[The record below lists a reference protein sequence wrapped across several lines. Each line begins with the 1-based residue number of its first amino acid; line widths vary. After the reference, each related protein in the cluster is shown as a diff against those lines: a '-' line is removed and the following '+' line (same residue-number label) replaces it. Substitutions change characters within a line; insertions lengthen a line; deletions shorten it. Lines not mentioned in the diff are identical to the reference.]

1 MVSPMDDPETADK
14 KRDLADWWRPPTA
27 TPTQGQLRIREEF
40 PTRATRQNAEARGV
54 VSIFGDNKKTGRW
67 MVPERF
73 RVFSIFGSAKVDL
86 REAVL
91 QHEVTVIEAL
101 AICADIQIIVPP
113 GVIVECDGDA
123 LLGSFTVSENKRSK
137 REAPRPLGGPV
148 VRVEGSA
155 YLASVTVKVR
165 PPK

>member
-1 MVSPMDDPETADK
+1 MDDPETVDK
-14 KRDLADWWRPPTA
+14 KRDLADWWRPQAPVSPRPELPPGNQPPA
-27 TPTQGQLRIREEF
+27 RG
-40 PTRATRQNAEARGV
+40 TRGNAEARGV
-54 VSIFGDNKKTGRW
+54 VSIFSDNRKTGRW

-73 RVFSIFGSAKVDL
+73 RVFSVFGSAKVDL

-91 QHEVTVIEAL
+91 QYPVTVIEAL
-101 AICADIQIIVPP
+101 AVCADIQIIVPP

-123 LLGSFTVSENKRSK
+123 LLGAFTVSENKRSK
-137 REAPRPLGGPV
+137 RATPLPPGGPV

>member
-1 MVSPMDDPETADK
+1 MDDPETVDK
-14 KRDLADWWRPPTA
+14 KRDLADWWRPEAPV
-27 TPTQGQLRIREEF
+27 PSQPELPVREDL
-40 PTRATRQNAEARGV
+40 PAGGTRANADARGV
-54 VSIFGDNKKTGRW
+54 VSIFGDNRKTGRW
-67 MVPERF
+67 LVPEHF
-73 RVFSIFGSAKVDL
+73 RVFSVFGSAKVDL

-91 QHEVTVIEAL
+91 QYPVTVIEAL
-101 AICADIQIIVPP
+101 AVLADIQIIVPP

-123 LLGSFTVSENKRSK
+123 LLGTFTVSENKRSK
-137 REAPRPLGGPV
+137 RATPRPLGGPV

>member
-1 MVSPMDDPETADK
+1 MDDPQTVDK
-14 KRDLADWWRPPTA
+14 KRDLADWWRPR
-27 TPTQGQLRIREEF
+27 TPAPSAREF
-40 PTRATRQNAEARGV
+40 PGRVELPARGTHLDTDARGV
-54 VSIFGDNKKTGRW
+54 VSIFGDNRKTGRW
-67 MVPERF
+67 MVPEHF

-91 QHEVTVIEAL
+91 QHGVTEIEAL
-101 AICADIQIIVPP
+101 AICADVQIIVPP

-123 LLGSFTVSENKRSK
+123 LLGAFTVSENKRTK
-137 REAPRPLGGPV
+137 REPPRPLGAPV
-148 VRVEGSA
+148 VRVTGSA

>member
-1 MVSPMDDPETADK
+1 MSPMDDPEIVDK
-14 KRDLADWWRPPTA
+14 KRDLADWWRPQAPVPSRPELPA
-27 TPTQGQLRIREEF
+27 REEL
-40 PTRATRQNAEARGV
+40 PARGARPNAEARGV
-54 VSIFGDNKKTGRW
+54 VSIFGDNRKVGRW

-73 RVFSIFGSAKVDL
+73 RVFSVFGSAKVDL

-101 AICADIQIIVPP
+101 AIFADIQIIVPP

-123 LLGSFTVSENKRSK
+123 LLGAFTVSENKKSK
-137 REAPRPLGGPV
+137 RATPRPLGGPV

>member
-1 MVSPMDDPETADK
+1 VSVDE
-14 KRDLADWWRPPTA
+14 KRDLADWWRPQAPEPTR
-27 TPTQGQLRIREEF
+27 PELQLPAREQL
-40 PTRATRQNAEARGV
+40 PTRAARPNTDARGV
-54 VSIFGDNKKTGRW
+54 VSIFGDNRKTGRW

-73 RVFSIFGSAKVDL
+73 RVFSVFGSAKIDL

-91 QHEVTVIEAL
+91 QYPVTVIEAL
-101 AICADIQIIVPP
+101 AICADVQIIVPP

-123 LLGSFTVSENKRSK
+123 LLGTFTVSENKRSK
-137 REAPRPLGGPV
+137 RGTPPPLGGPV

>member
-1 MVSPMDDPETADK
+1 MDDPETMEK
-14 KRDLADWWRPPTA
+14 KRDLADWWRPR
-27 TPTQGQLRIREEF
+27 TPLPSRPELPAREEL
-40 PTRATRQNAEARGV
+40 PARGSRHSDARGV
-54 VSIFGDNKKTGRW
+54 VSIFGDNRKVGRW
-67 MVPERF
+67 LVPERF
-73 RVFSIFGSAKVDL
+73 RVFSVFGSAKVDL

-91 QHEVTVIEAL
+91 QHEITVIEAL

-123 LLGSFTVSENKRSK
+123 LLGAFTVSENKKSK
-137 REAPRPLGGPV
+137 RAIQPPLGGPV

-155 YLASVTVKVR
+155 YLASVTVKIR

>member
-1 MVSPMDDPETADK
+1 MDE
-14 KRDLADWWRPPTA
+14 KRDLADWWRPQVP
-27 TPTQGQLRIREEF
+27 PPSREEL
-40 PTRATRQNAEARGV
+40 PVSEELSTRGRRSNAEARGV
-54 VSIFGDNKKTGRW
+54 VAIFGDNRKTGRW
-67 MVPERF
+67 MVPEHF
-73 RVFSIFGSAKVDL
+73 RVFSVFGSAKVDL

-91 QHEVTVIEAL
+91 QYPVTVIEAL
-101 AICADIQIIVPP
+101 AVLADIQIIVPP

-123 LLGSFTVSENKRSK
+123 LLGTFTVSENKRSK
-137 REAPRPLGGPV
+137 RATPRPLGGPV

>member
-1 MVSPMDDPETADK
+1 MDDPETLEK
-14 KRDLADWWRPPTA
+14 KRDLADWWRPQAPV
-27 TPTQGQLRIREEF
+27 PVRRDVPVREESHSAG
-40 PTRATRQNAEARGV
+40 RRSNAEARGV
-54 VSIFGDNKKTGRW
+54 VSIFGDNRKTGRW

-73 RVFSIFGSAKVDL
+73 RVFSVFGSAKVDL

-91 QHEVTVIEAL
+91 QHPVTVIEAL
-101 AICADIQIIVPP
+101 AVFAEIQIIVPP

-123 LLGSFTVSENKRSK
+123 LLGAFTVSENKRS
-137 REAPRPLGGPV
+137 RRTPPPPLGGPV

>member
-1 MVSPMDDPETADK
+1 MDDPETVDK
-14 KRDLADWWRPPTA
+14 KRDLADWWRPVAPA
-27 TPTQGQLRIREEF
+27 PSRPDLPAREQ
-40 PTRATRQNAEARGV
+40 PPARGRPGSEGRGI
-54 VSIFGDNKKTGRW
+54 VSIFGDNRKTGRW
-67 MVPERF
+67 IVPERF
-73 RVFSIFGSAKVDL
+73 RVFSVFGSAKVDL

-91 QHEVTVIEAL
+91 QYPVTVIEAL
-101 AICADIQIIVPP
+101 AVCADIQILVPP

-123 LLGSFTVSENKRSK
+123 LLGAFTVSENKRSK
-137 REAPRPLGGPV
+137 RTAPRPLDGPV

>member
-1 MVSPMDDPETADK
+1 MDDPETVDK
-14 KRDLADWWRPPTA
+14 KRDLADWWRPQAPVPSRPERA
-27 TPTQGQLRIREEF
+27 VSGELPARG
-40 PTRATRQNAEARGV
+40 TRSSAEARGV

-73 RVFSIFGSAKVDL
+73 RVFSVFGSAKVDL

-91 QHEVTVIEAL
+91 QYPVTVIEVL
-101 AICADIQIIVPP
+101 AVCADIQVIVPP

-123 LLGSFTVSENKRSK
+123 LLGAFTVSENKRSK
-137 REAPRPLGGPV
+137 REAPRPIGGPV

>member
-1 MVSPMDDPETADK
+1 MDDPESVEK
-14 KRDLADWWRPPTA
+14 KRDLADWWRPQAPA
-27 TPTQGQLRIREEF
+27 PSRPEPSPRGQLSARG
-40 PTRATRQNAEARGV
+40 TRPNSEARGV
-54 VSIFGDNKKTGRW
+54 VSIFGDNRKTGRW

-73 RVFSIFGSAKVDL
+73 RVFSVFGSAKVDL

-91 QHEVTVIEAL
+91 QYPVTVIETL
-101 AICADIQIIVPP
+101 AVLADIQIIVPP

-123 LLGSFTVSENKRSK
+123 LLGAFTVSENKRSK
-137 REAPRPLGGPV
+137 RATLPPLGGPV

>member
-1 MVSPMDDPETADK
+1 VDE
-14 KRDLADWWRPPTA
+14 KRDLSDWWRPE
-27 TPTQGQLRIREEF
+27 TPAPSRSEVPPPVELPVRG
-40 PTRATRQNAEARGV
+40 TRPNAETRGV
-54 VSIFGDNKKTGRW
+54 VSIFGDNRKTGRW

-73 RVFSIFGSAKVDL
+73 RVFSVFGSAKVDL

-91 QHEVTVIEAL
+91 QYPVTVIEAL
-101 AICADIQIIVPP
+101 AVFADVQIIVPP

-123 LLGSFTVSENKRSK
+123 LLGAFTVSENKRSK
-137 REAPRPLGGPV
+137 RATPRPLGGPV

-155 YLASVTVKVR
+155 YLANVTVKVR

>member
-1 MVSPMDDPETADK
+1 MDDPETADK
-14 KRDLADWWRPPTA
+14 KRDLADWWRPQAPL
-27 TPTQGQLRIREEF
+27 PVRPDLPVREEL
-40 PTRATRQNAEARGV
+40 PARGGRHSDARGV
-54 VSIFGDNKKTGRW
+54 VSIFGDNRKVGRW
-67 MVPERF
+67 IVPEHF
-73 RVFSIFGSAKVDL
+73 RVFSVFGSAKVDL

-91 QHEVTVIEAL
+91 QYPVTVIETL
-101 AICADIQIIVPP
+101 AICADVQIIVPP

-123 LLGSFTVSENKRSK
+123 LLGAFTVSESKRSK

-148 VRVEGSA
+148 VRVQGSA